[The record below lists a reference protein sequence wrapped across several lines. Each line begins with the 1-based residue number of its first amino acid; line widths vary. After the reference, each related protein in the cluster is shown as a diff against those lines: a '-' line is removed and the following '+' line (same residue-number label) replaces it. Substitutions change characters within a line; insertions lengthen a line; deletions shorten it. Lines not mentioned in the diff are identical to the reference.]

1 MRYMKKP
8 KYQDNKSVAKFFK
21 HIFETQI
28 ESLNTTLE
36 KLEKAE
42 KLMGYLNQKMSRTV
56 ARMHSGAIEVM
67 NSINKNKKYI
77 KKNVG

>member
-1 MRYMKKP
+1 MKKP
-8 KYQDNKSVAKFFK
+8 KYQDNTSVAKFFK
-21 HIFETQI
+21 YIFKTQI

-36 KLEKAE
+36 KLEKSE
-42 KLMGYLNQKMSRTV
+42 KLMGTLNKKMSRTV